1 MRVLVA
7 VDGSKDSTKAVKY
20 VGQLLRATSGVGVT
34 LFHVLNPLPPMLREH
49 GGSEDP
55 IREEQLGRQL
65 RKEQQ
70 TWYGKERK
78 QESAILSNARRA
90 LERTGFNGCQI
101 RLKFGYEEDIA
112 GSILAEAR
120 KGRYKTIVVGRHGVS
135 GLKKIF
141 FGGITRRLLQKA
153 TGCMVWVVE

>member
-7 VDGSKDSTKAVKY
+7 VDGSRDSTKAVKY
-20 VGQLLRATSGVGVT
+20 VGRLLRAVPGINVT
-34 LFHVLNPLPPMLREH
+34 VFHVLDPLPPMLREH

-65 RKEQQ
+65 RHDQQ
-70 TWYGKERK
+70 AWYGKEQK
-78 QESAILSNARRA
+78 LESPVLSNARRI
-90 LERTGFNGCQI
+90 LKGTGFNESRI
-101 RLKFGYEEDIA
+101 RLKFGYDDDVA

-120 KGRYKTIVVGRHGVS
+120 KGRYKIIVVGRHGVS

-153 TGCMVWVVE
+153 KGYMVWVVE

>member
-20 VGQLLRATSGVGVT
+20 VGRLLHAVPGISVT
-34 LFHVLNPLPPMLREH
+34 LFHVLDPLPPMLREH

-65 RKEQQ
+65 RKDQQ
-70 TWYGKERK
+70 AWYGKE
-78 QESAILSNARRA
+78 QQLESPVLSNAHRM
-90 LERTGFNGCQI
+90 LKGTGFDESRI

-120 KGRYKTIVVGRHGVS
+120 RGRYKIIVVGRHGVS

-153 TGCMVWVVE
+153 TGYMVWVVE